1 MAKKRMNG
9 EGSWTQR
16 ENGTWKLSVS
26 YKGIGRKYFYG
37 DKQTCLQKKL
47 EFESLLNKGIVGEKD
62 IIFKNFVE
70 SWLKTV
76 KKPTVKQH
84 TYDNLYS
91 MVKQYIVKP
100 LGDLELKQID
110 GHLIQTLIINKL
122 KEDGYAYQTVRHVHA
137 SLSSIF
143 KYAVLRGKLNTNPM
157 AEVILPKKTLFP
169 NKETRYLSEDERNA
183 LISTCYMR
191 NKNGS
196 FFFKNGPFY
205 VFIMYTG
212 CRIGEALALKWSDID
227 LENRTVTISRTMI
240 TVRNM
245 DNNTSTRHDQNST
258 KNGITRTIYL
268 SDMALQALL
277 DIKVSHK
284 YDPNGYILPGTHT
297 DKPITYVTAHGA
309 FKRIVKQAGIEDCS
323 IHSLRH
329 TFISLM
335 INNNIPIPLVADMAG
350 HTNINTTMKV
360 YTHLL
365 KETQHK
371 AMQVIKDLK

>member
-16 ENGTWKLSVS
+16 KNGTWKLSVS
-26 YKGIGRKYFYG
+26 YKGLGRKYFYG

-47 EFESLLNKGIVGEKD
+47 EFESLLSKGIVGDKD
-62 IIFKNFVE
+62 IIFNNFVK

-84 TYDNLYS
+84 TYDTLEF
-91 MVKQYIVKP
+91 MVKQYIIKP

-110 GHLIQTLIINKL
+110 GHLIQTLVINKL
-122 KEDGYAYQTVRHVHA
+122 KEDGYSYQTVRQVYA
-137 SLSSIF
+137 KLSSIF
-143 KYAVLRGKLNTNPM
+143 KYAELRGKINTNPM
-157 AEVILPKKTLFP
+157 KEVVLPKKTLFQ
-169 NKETRYLSEDERNA
+169 NKETRYLSEDEREA
-183 LISTCYMR
+183 LIKTCYMR
-191 NKNGS
+191 NKNGT

-212 CRIGEALALKWSDID
+212 CRIGEALALKWSDINFD
-227 LENRTVTISRTMI
+227 NRTITIARTMI
-240 TVRNM
+240 TVRNF
-245 DNNTSTRHDQNST
+245 DNHTSARRDQNST
-258 KNGITRTIYL
+258 KNGVIRTIYL

-277 DIKVSHK
+277 DLKATHK
-284 YDPNGYILPGTHT
+284 YDPNGYIIPGTHT

-309 FKRIVKQAGIEDCS
+309 FKRIIKQAGIKNCS

-350 HTNINTTMKV
+350 HTNINTTMQV

-371 AMQVIKDLK
+371 SMEIIKNLK

>member
-16 ENGTWKLSVS
+16 DNGTWKLSVS

-47 EFESLLNKGIVGEKD
+47 EFESLLNKGIVGDKD

-84 TYDNLYS
+84 TYDNLEFV
-91 MVKQYIVKP
+91 VKQYIIKP
-100 LGDLELKQID
+100 IGDLELKQID

-122 KEDGYAYQTVRHVHA
+122 KEDGYSYQTVRHA
-137 SLSSIF
+137 YSQLGSIF

-157 AEVILPKKTLFP
+157 AEVILPKKTLFQ

-183 LISTCYMR
+183 LVTTCYMR

-212 CRIGEALALKWSDID
+212 CRIGEAIALKWSDID
-227 LENRTVTISRTMI
+227 FDNRTVTIGRTMI
-240 TVRNM
+240 TVRNT
-245 DNNTSTRHDQNST
+245 DNHTSTHRDQNST
-258 KNGITRTIYL
+258 KNGVTRTVYL

-277 DIKVSHK
+277 DIKASHK
-284 YDPNGYILPGTHT
+284 YDHNGYILPGAHT
-297 DKPITYVTAHGA
+297 DKPITYVTAHGT
-309 FKRIVKQAGIEDCS
+309 FKRIIKQAGIEDCS

-329 TFISLM
+329 TFVSLM
-335 INNNIPIPLVADMAG
+335 INNNIPIPLVADMVG

-365 KETQHK
+365 KETQRK
-371 AMQVIKDLK
+371 SMEVIKNLR

>member
-1 MAKKRMNG
+1 MTKKRMNG
-9 EGSWTQR
+9 EGSWIQR

-47 EFESLLNKGIVGEKD
+47 EFESLLSKGIVGEKD
-62 IIFKNFVE
+62 IIFKNFVD

-84 TYDNLYS
+84 TYDTLEFA
-91 MVKQYIVKP
+91 VKQYIIKP

-122 KEDGYAYQTVRHVHA
+122 KEDGYSYQTVRQVYA
-137 SLSSIF
+137 KLSSIF
-143 KYAVLRGKLNTNPM
+143 KYAELRGKINTNPM
-157 AEVILPKKTLFP
+157 KEVVLPKKTLFQ
-169 NKETRYLSEDERNA
+169 NKETRYLSEDERKA
-183 LISTCYMR
+183 LIETCYMR

-227 LENRTVTISRTMI
+227 LENRTITIARTMI
-240 TVRNM
+240 TVRNL
-245 DNNTSTRHDQNST
+245 DNHTSTRRDQNST
-258 KNGITRTIYL
+258 KNGVIRTIYL

-277 DIKVSHK
+277 DIKTSHR
-284 YDPNGYILPGTHT
+284 YDPNGYVLPGTHT

-309 FKRIVKQAGIEDCS
+309 FKRIIKQAGIKDCS

-335 INNNIPIPLVADMAG
+335 INNNIPIPMVADMAG

-371 AMQVIKDLK
+371 SMEIIKNLK

>member
-26 YKGIGRKYFYG
+26 YKGIGRKCFYG

-47 EFESLLNKGIVGEKD
+47 EFESLLNKSIVGEKD
-62 IIFKNFVE
+62 IVFKNFVE

-84 TYDNLYS
+84 TYDNIYFV
-91 MVKQYIVKP
+91 VKQYIIKP
-100 LGDLELKQID
+100 LGNLELKQID

-122 KEDGYAYQTVRHVHA
+122 KEEGYSYQTVKHVYA
-137 SLSSIF
+137 QLGSIF
-143 KYAVLRGKLNTNPM
+143 KYAVLRGKLHTNPI
-157 AEVILPKKTLFP
+157 AEVVMPKKSLFQ
-169 NKETRYLSEDERNA
+169 NKERRYLSEDERKA
-183 LISTCYMR
+183 LIETCYMR

-205 VFIMYTG
+205 IFILYTG
-212 CRIGEALALKWSDID
+212 CRIGEALALKWSDIN
-227 LENRTVTISRTMI
+227 LENRTATIARTMI

-245 DNNTSTRHDQNST
+245 DNNTSTRRDQNST
-258 KNGITRTIYL
+258 KNGVVRTVYL

-277 DIKVSHK
+277 DIKATHK
-284 YDPNGYILPGTHT
+284 YDPNGYILPGREKN
-297 DKPITYVTAHGA
+297 KPITYIAARGS
-309 FKRIVKQAGIEDCS
+309 FDRIVKQAGIQKCS
-323 IHSLRH
+323 IHCLRH
-329 TFISLM
+329 TFVSLM
-335 INNNIPIPLVADMAG
+335 INNHVPITMVADMVG
-350 HTNINTTMKV
+350 HINTMTTIKT

-365 KETQHK
+365 KETQLESMK
-371 AMQVIKDLK
+371 IIKELK

>member
-1 MAKKRMNG
+1 MTKKRMNG

-47 EFESLLNKGIVGEKD
+47 EFESLLSKGIVGEKD

-122 KEDGYAYQTVRHVHA
+122 KDDGYAYYTVKHVHA

-143 KYAVLRGKLNTNPM
+143 KYAVLRGKLTTNPM
-157 AEVILPKKTLFP
+157 KEVILPKKTLFP
-169 NKETRYLSEDERNA
+169 AKETRYLSEEERNA
-183 LISTCYMR
+183 LINTCYMR

-245 DNNTSTRHDQNST
+245 ENGTSTRRDQNST
-258 KNGITRTIYL
+258 KNGVVRTIFL

-277 DIKVSHK
+277 DIKESHK
-284 YDPNGYILPGTHT
+284 YDPKGYIIPGTHT

-309 FKRIVKQAGIEDCS
+309 FKRIIKQAGIKDCS

-350 HTNINTTMKV
+350 HTNINTTMQV

-371 AMQVIKDLK
+371 SMEVIKNLK

>member
-16 ENGTWKLSVS
+16 DNGTWKLSVS

-37 DKQTCLQKKL
+37 DKQTCRQKQR
-47 EFESLLNKGIVGEKD
+47 EFEALLNKGIVGDKD

-84 TYDNLYS
+84 TYDNLEFV
-91 MVKQYIVKP
+91 VKQYLIKP

-122 KEDGYAYQTVRHVHA
+122 KEDEYSYQTVRHVY
-137 SLSSIF
+137 SQLNSIF
-143 KYAVLRGKLNTNPM
+143 KYAILRGKINSNPM
-157 AEVILPKKTLFP
+157 AEVVLPKKTLFQ
-169 NKETRYLSEDERNA
+169 NKETRYLSEDEREA
-183 LISTCYMR
+183 LVSTCYMK

-205 VFIMYTG
+205 VFILYTG
-212 CRIGEALALKWSDID
+212 CRIGEALALKWSDVD
-227 LENRTVTISRTMI
+227 LENRTITIARTMV
-240 TVRNM
+240 TVRNT
-245 DNNTSTRHDQNST
+245 DNHTSTRRDQNST
-258 KNGITRTIYL
+258 KNGIVRTVYL

-277 DIKVSHK
+277 DIKATHK
-284 YDPNGYILPGTHT
+284 YDKNGYIIPGTHT

-309 FKRIVKQAGIEDCS
+309 FKRIIKQAGIKNCS
-323 IHSLRH
+323 IHCLRH
-329 TFISLM
+329 TFVSLM
-335 INNNIPIPLVADMAG
+335 INNNIPIPLVADMVG

-365 KETQHK
+365 KETQRK
-371 AMQVIKDLK
+371 SMEVIKSLK

>member
-47 EFESLLNKGIVGEKD
+47 EFESLLSKGIVGDKD
-62 IIFKNFVE
+62 ILFKNFVE

-122 KEDGYAYQTVRHVHA
+122 KDDGYAYQTVRHVHA

-157 AEVILPKKTLFP
+157 REVILPKKTLFP
-169 NKETRYLSEDERNA
+169 NKETRYLSEEERNA

-205 VFIMYTG
+205 IFIMYTG

-245 DNNTSTRHDQNST
+245 DNNTSTRRDQNST
-258 KNGITRTIYL
+258 KNGVIRTIYL

-277 DIKVSHK
+277 DIKASHQ
-284 YDPNGYILPGTHT
+284 YDPKGYIIPGTQV

-309 FKRIVKQAGIEDCS
+309 FKRIVKQAGIKDCS

-371 AMQVIKDLK
+371 SMEVIKNLK

>member
-1 MAKKRMNG
+1 MTKKRMNG

-16 ENGTWKLSVS
+16 DNGTWKLSVS

-47 EFESLLNKGIVGEKD
+47 EFESLLSKGIVGDKD
-62 IIFKNFVE
+62 IIFKHFVD

-84 TYDNLYS
+84 TYDTLEF
-91 MVKQYIVKP
+91 MVKQYITKP

-122 KEDGYAYQTVRHVHA
+122 KEDGYSYQTVRQVYA
-137 SLSSIF
+137 KLSSIF
-143 KYAVLRGKLNTNPM
+143 KYAELRGKIKINPM
-157 AEVILPKKTLFP
+157 KEVILPKKTLFQ
-169 NKETRYLSEDERNA
+169 NKETRYLSEDERKA
-183 LISTCYMR
+183 LIETCYMR

-212 CRIGEALALKWSDID
+212 CRIGEALALRWNDID
-227 LENRTVTISRTMI
+227 LENRTVTIARTMI
-240 TVRNM
+240 TVRNL
-245 DNNTSTRHDQNST
+245 DKHTSTRRDQNST
-258 KNGITRTIYL
+258 KNGVVRKVYL

-277 DIKVSHK
+277 DIKASHK
-284 YDPNGYILPGTHT
+284 YDPNGYVLPGTHT
-297 DKPITYVTAHGA
+297 GKPITYVTAHGA
-309 FKRIVKQAGIEDCS
+309 FKRIIKQAGINNCS

-350 HTNINTTMKV
+350 HTNINTTMQV

-371 AMQVIKDLK
+371 SMEVIKNLK

>member
-16 ENGTWKLSVS
+16 DNGTWKLSVS

-62 IIFKNFVE
+62 IIFKHFIE

-84 TYDNLYS
+84 TYDNLEFV
-91 MVKQYIVKP
+91 VKQYIIKP
-100 LGDLELKQID
+100 IGDLELKQID

-122 KEDGYAYQTVRHVHA
+122 KEDGYSYQTVRHVY
-137 SLSSIF
+137 SQLGSIF
-143 KYAVLRGKLNTNPM
+143 KYAALRGKVNTNPM
-157 AEVILPKKTLFP
+157 AEVILPKKTLFQ
-169 NKETRYLSEDERNA
+169 NKETRYLSENERKA
-183 LISTCYMR
+183 LVDTCYMR

-212 CRIGEALALKWSDID
+212 CRIGEAMALKWSDID
-227 LENRTVTISRTMI
+227 LDNRTVTIGRTMI
-240 TVRNM
+240 TVRNT
-245 DNNTSTRHDQNST
+245 DNHTSTRRDQNST
-258 KNGITRTIYL
+258 KNGITRTVYL

-277 DIKVSHK
+277 DIKATHK

-309 FKRIVKQAGIEDCS
+309 FKRIIKQAGIEDCS

-329 TFISLM
+329 TFVSLM
-335 INNNIPIPLVADMAG
+335 INNNIPIPLVADMVG

-365 KETQHK
+365 KETQRK
-371 AMQVIKDLK
+371 SMEVIKNLR

>member
-1 MAKKRMNG
+1 MTKKRMNG

-47 EFESLLNKGIVGEKD
+47 EFESLLSKGIVGEKD
-62 IIFKNFVE
+62 ILFKNFVE

-84 TYDNLYS
+84 TYDTLEF
-91 MVKQYIVKP
+91 MVKQYIIKP

-122 KEDGYAYQTVRHVHA
+122 KEDRYSYQTVRQVYA
-137 SLSSIF
+137 KLSSIF
-143 KYAVLRGKLNTNPM
+143 KYAELRGKIKTNPM
-157 AEVILPKKTLFP
+157 KEVILPKKTLFP
-169 NKETRYLSEDERNA
+169 NKETRYLSEEERIA

-205 VFIMYTG
+205 IFIMYTG

-227 LENRTVTISRTMI
+227 LDKRTVTIGRTMI

-245 DNNTSTRHDQNST
+245 ENRTSTRRDQNST
-258 KNGITRTIYL
+258 KNGVIRTIFL

-277 DIKVSHK
+277 DIKASHK
-284 YDPNGYILPGTHT
+284 YDPNGYIIPGTHT

-309 FKRIVKQAGIEDCS
+309 FKRIIKQAGIKDCS

-350 HTNINTTMKV
+350 HTNINTTMQV

-371 AMQVIKDLK
+371 TMEVIKNLK

>member
-1 MAKKRMNG
+1 MVKKRMNG

-26 YKGIGRKYFYG
+26 YKGLGRKYFYG

-62 IIFKNFVE
+62 ILFKNFVE

-84 TYDNLYS
+84 TYDNIYFV
-91 MVKQYIVKP
+91 VKQYIIKP
-100 LGDLELKQID
+100 IGNLELKQID

-122 KEDGYAYQTVRHVHA
+122 KEDGYSYQTVKHVYA
-137 SLSSIF
+137 QLGSIF
-143 KYAVLRGKLNTNPM
+143 KYAVLRGKLNTNPI
-157 AEVILPKKTLFP
+157 AEVVMPKKSLFQ
-169 NKETRYLSEDERNA
+169 NKVRRYLSEDERKA
-183 LISTCYMR
+183 FIETCYMR

-205 VFIMYTG
+205 VFILYTG
-212 CRIGEALALKWSDID
+212 CRIGEALALKWSDVD
-227 LENRTVTISRTMI
+227 LENRTVTIARTMI

-245 DNNTSTRHDQNST
+245 DNNTSTRRDQNST
-258 KNGITRTIYL
+258 KNGVVRTIYL

-277 DIKVSHK
+277 DIKSTHK
-284 YDPNGYILPGTHT
+284 YSPDGYILPGREK
-297 DKPITYVTAHGA
+297 DKPITYIAARGS
-309 FKRIVKQAGIEDCS
+309 FDRIIKQAGIQKCS
-323 IHSLRH
+323 IHCLRH
-329 TFISLM
+329 TFVSLM
-335 INNNIPIPLVADMAG
+335 INNHVPLTMVADMVG
-350 HTNINTTMKV
+350 HINTMTTIRT

-365 KETQHK
+365 KETQLE
-371 AMQVIKDLK
+371 AMKVIKELK

>member
-16 ENGTWKLSVS
+16 DNGTWKLSVS

-47 EFESLLNKGIVGEKD
+47 EFEALLSKGIVGEKD
-62 IIFKNFVE
+62 IIFKNFVD

-84 TYDNLYS
+84 TYDTLEFA
-91 MVKQYIVKP
+91 VKQYIIKP
-100 LGDLELKQID
+100 IGDLELKQID
-110 GHLIQTLIINKL
+110 GHLIQALIINKL
-122 KEDGYAYQTVRHVHA
+122 KEDGYSYQTVRQVYA
-137 SLSSIF
+137 KLSSIF
-143 KYAVLRGKLNTNPM
+143 KYAELRGKITTNPM
-157 AEVILPKKTLFP
+157 KEVILPKKTLFQ
-169 NKETRYLSEDERNA
+169 NKETRYLSEDERKA
-183 LISTCYMR
+183 LVETCYMR

-212 CRIGEALALKWSDID
+212 CRIGEALALRWSDID
-227 LENRTVTISRTMI
+227 LENRTVTIARTMI
-240 TVRNM
+240 TVRNF
-245 DNNTSTRHDQNST
+245 DNHTSVRRDQNST
-258 KNGITRTIYL
+258 KNGVIRTIYL

-277 DIKVSHK
+277 DIKASHK

-309 FKRIVKQAGIEDCS
+309 FKRIIKQAGIKDCS

-335 INNNIPIPLVADMAG
+335 INNNIPVPLVADMAG
-350 HTNINTTMKV
+350 HTNVNTTMKV

-371 AMQVIKDLK
+371 SMQIIKNLK

>member
-1 MAKKRMNG
+1 MTKKRMNG

-62 IIFKNFVE
+62 VVFKNFVE

-122 KEDGYAYQTVRHVHA
+122 KDDGYAYYTVKHVYA
-137 SLSSIF
+137 SLSAIF
-143 KYAVLRGKLNTNPM
+143 KYAVLRGKISVNPM
-157 AEVILPKKTLFP
+157 KEVVLPKKTLFT
-169 NKETRYLSEDERNA
+169 NKETRYLSEDERKA
-183 LISTCYMR
+183 LVNTCYMK

-212 CRIGEALALKWSDID
+212 CRIGEALALKWSDVD
-227 LENRTVTISRTMI
+227 LENRTVTIARTMI
-240 TVRNM
+240 TVRNI
-245 DNNTSTRHDQNST
+245 DNGTSTRRDQNST
-258 KNGITRTIYL
+258 KNGVVRTIYL

-277 DIKVSHK
+277 DIKASHK
-284 YDPNGYILPGTHT
+284 YNPHGYIIPGTHT

-309 FKRIVKQAGIEDCS
+309 FKRIIKQAGIRNCS

-335 INNNIPIPLVADMAG
+335 INNNIPVPLVADMAG

-365 KETQHK
+365 KETQYK
-371 AMQVIKDLK
+371 SMETIKNLK

>member
-16 ENGTWKLSVS
+16 DNGTWKLSVS

-84 TYDNLYS
+84 TYDNLEFI
-91 MVKQYIVKP
+91 VKQYIIKP
-100 LGDLELKQID
+100 IGDLELKQID

-122 KEDGYAYQTVRHVHA
+122 KEDGYSYQTVRHVY
-137 SLSSIF
+137 SQLGSIF
-143 KYAVLRGKLNTNPM
+143 KYAALRGKLNTNPM
-157 AEVILPKKTLFP
+157 AEVVLPKKTLFQ

-183 LISTCYMR
+183 LVATCYMR

-212 CRIGEALALKWSDID
+212 CRIGEAIALKWSDID
-227 LENRTVTISRTMI
+227 FDNRTVTIGRTMI
-240 TVRNM
+240 TVRNT
-245 DNNTSTRHDQNST
+245 DKHTSTRRDQNST
-258 KNGITRTIYL
+258 KNGVTRTVYL

-277 DIKVSHK
+277 DIKASHK

-309 FKRIVKQAGIEDCS
+309 FKRIIKQAGIEDCS

-329 TFISLM
+329 TFVSLM
-335 INNNIPIPLVADMAG
+335 INNNIPIPLVADMVG

-365 KETQHK
+365 KETQRK
-371 AMQVIKDLK
+371 SMEVIKNLK

>member
-16 ENGTWKLSVS
+16 DNGTWKLSVS

-62 IIFKNFVE
+62 IIFKHFVE

-84 TYDNLYS
+84 TYDNLEFV
-91 MVKQYIVKP
+91 VKQYIIKP
-100 LGDLELKQID
+100 IGDLELKQID

-122 KEDGYAYQTVRHVHA
+122 KEDGYSYQTVRHVY
-137 SLSSIF
+137 SQLGSIF
-143 KYAVLRGKLNTNPM
+143 KYAALRGKVNTNPM
-157 AEVILPKKTLFP
+157 AEVVLPKKTLFQ
-169 NKETRYLSEDERNA
+169 NKETRYLSENERKA
-183 LISTCYMR
+183 LVDTCYMH

-212 CRIGEALALKWSDID
+212 CRIGEAIALKWSDID
-227 LENRTVTISRTMI
+227 LDNRTVTIGRTMI
-240 TVRNM
+240 TVRNT
-245 DNNTSTRHDQNST
+245 DNHTSTRRDQNST
-258 KNGITRTIYL
+258 KNGVTRTVYL

-277 DIKVSHK
+277 DIKATHK

-309 FKRIVKQAGIEDCS
+309 FKRIIKQAGIEDCS

-329 TFISLM
+329 TFVSLM
-335 INNNIPIPLVADMAG
+335 INNNIPIPLVADMVG

-365 KETQHK
+365 KETQRK
-371 AMQVIKDLK
+371 SMEVIKNLK

>member
-47 EFESLLNKGIVGEKD
+47 EFESLLSKGIVGEKD
-62 IIFKNFVE
+62 ILFKHFTE

-84 TYDNLYS
+84 TYDTLEF
-91 MVKQYIVKP
+91 MVKQYIIKP

-122 KEDGYAYQTVRHVHA
+122 KEDGYSYQTIRQVYA
-137 SLSSIF
+137 KLSSIF
-143 KYAVLRGKLNTNPM
+143 KYADLRGKIKINPM
-157 AEVILPKKTLFP
+157 KEVILPKKTLFQ
-169 NKETRYLSEDERNA
+169 NKETRYLSEEERKA
-183 LISTCYMR
+183 LIETCYMR

-240 TVRNM
+240 TVRNF
-245 DNNTSTRHDQNST
+245 DNHTSTHRDQNST
-258 KNGITRTIYL
+258 KNGVTRTIYL

-277 DIKVSHK
+277 DIKSTHK
-284 YDPNGYILPGTHT
+284 YSPDGYILPGREK
-297 DKPITYVTAHGA
+297 DKPITYIAARGS
-309 FKRIVKQAGIEDCS
+309 FDRIIKQAGIPKCS
-323 IHSLRH
+323 IHCLRH

-350 HTNINTTMKV
+350 HTNINTTMQV

-371 AMQVIKDLK
+371 SMEVIKNLK

>member
-16 ENGTWKLSVS
+16 DNGTWKLSVS

-47 EFESLLNKGIVGEKD
+47 EFESLLSKGIVGDKD
-62 IIFKNFVE
+62 IIFNNFVE

-84 TYDNLYS
+84 TYDTLEF
-91 MVKQYIVKP
+91 MVKQYIIKP

-110 GHLIQTLIINKL
+110 SHLIQTLVINKL
-122 KEDGYAYQTVRHVHA
+122 KEDGYSYQTVRQVYA
-137 SLSSIF
+137 KLSSIF
-143 KYAVLRGKLNTNPM
+143 KYAELRGKINTNPM
-157 AEVILPKKTLFP
+157 KEVVLPKKTLFQS
-169 NKETRYLSEDERNA
+169 KETRYLSEDEREA
-183 LISTCYMR
+183 LIKTCYMR
-191 NKNGS
+191 NKNGT

-212 CRIGEALALKWSDID
+212 CRIGEALALKWSDINFD
-227 LENRTVTISRTMI
+227 NRTITIARTMI
-240 TVRNM
+240 TVRNF
-245 DNNTSTRHDQNST
+245 DNHTSARRDQNST
-258 KNGITRTIYL
+258 KNGVIRTIYL
-268 SDMALQALL
+268 SDMALEALL
-277 DIKVSHK
+277 DIKTTHT
-284 YDPNGYILPGTHT
+284 YDPNGYIIPGTHT
-297 DKPITYVTAHGA
+297 NKPITYVTAHGA
-309 FKRIVKQAGIEDCS
+309 FKRIIKQAGIKNCS

-350 HTNINTTMKV
+350 HTNINTTMQV

-371 AMQVIKDLK
+371 SMEIIKNLK